1 MAALFKRGAFDEAAA
16 QAAGAVL
23 AAYAVGLPAI
33 VLIRSATASFYSRAD
48 TRTPLIASL
57 TAIAVNIALK
67 IALISRFGVV
77 GLALATAVGTWIN
90 LVLLVALARRRSWT
104 APSGAL
110 GRAMASVFVAGA
122 LLAAFAIMAR
132 APLSRVTAAL
142 PDWRDEV
149 LLALLGTG
157 GALLYG
163 ASLLAALKL
172 LGVRLARR

>member
-1 MAALFKRGAFDEAAA
+1 MS
-16 QAAGAVL
+16 AVL

-67 IALISRFGVV
+67 ILLIGRFGVV

-90 LVLLVALARRRSWT
+90 LVLLVTLARRRGWT
-104 APSGAL
+104 RPGSAL
-110 GRAMASVFVAGA
+110 GRTAAAVLVAG
-122 LLAAFAIMAR
+122 LVLAAFAVFAR
-132 APLSRVTAAL
+132 PPLAGFAGAL
-142 PDWRDEV
+142 PDWRDET
-149 LLALLGTG
+149 LLALLGAG

-163 ASLLAALKL
+163 AALLIALKL
-172 LGVRLARR
+172 FRVRLARR